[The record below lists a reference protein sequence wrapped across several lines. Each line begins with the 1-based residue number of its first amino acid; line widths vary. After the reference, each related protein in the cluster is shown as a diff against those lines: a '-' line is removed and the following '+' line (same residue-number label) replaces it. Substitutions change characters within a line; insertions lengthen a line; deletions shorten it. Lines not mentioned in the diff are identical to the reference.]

1 MAADTD
7 IRYVCLSDLHLGA
20 ELSLLTGLMPGT
32 SPGSPQVDTTKAS
45 LVLVELMKCLRY
57 LIKDQSRK
65 PTLILLGDI
74 LELALANDNVAAMV
88 FERFLELAMPAGEEP
103 LFDKTIFYIPGNH
116 DHHLWESDR
125 ETQYVLNYLPT
136 HLQDPLEIPRHI
148 TKNIFM
154 ELVHDK
160 NKVRSFF
167 LNGLLQRYDSRYN
180 NLKTSIIY
188 TAYPNF
194 GLIRGNR
201 GVIFHHGHFI
211 ESIYLLMT
219 TLKNMIFP
227 DQEKKDPKVDDL
239 EAENFAWIDFFWST
253 LGRSGEVG
261 KDVEIIYDKMLDEKQ
276 FRKLIE
282 NLATDLAA
290 KYGILDTDLIGWLGN
305 KITKA
310 IVDALVNR
318 LVFPERAQTEKHL
331 SDDAEQGL
339 VAYVNGDDGN
349 GPLRTQIFEDCV
361 YWKLQFPEQTTFV
374 FGHTHKPFEIPY
386 KFSGYLGETVPVYNT
401 GGWVVETKDLSNLH
415 GGAAL
420 LLNDN
425 LDVASLRLY
434 NEAGNAN
441 DYQVR
446 VADPPPGAADSQFRR
461 NLQGLVKPVDPPWG
475 GFSDTVAKE
484 VKARRLILLAKIGSQ
499 GLPQPPEEVGPD

>member
-1 MAADTD
+1 MPADTD

-20 ELSLLTGLMPGT
+20 ELSLLTSLMPGT
-32 SPGSPQVDTTKAS
+32 SPGSPQVDPKQAS
-45 LVLVELMKCLRY
+45 LVLVELMNCLRY
-57 LIKDQSRK
+57 LIKDQSPK

-103 LFDKTIFYIPGNH
+103 LFDKKIFYIPGNH
-116 DHHLWESDR
+116 DHHLWETDR
-125 ETQYVLNYLPT
+125 ETQYVSNYLPT
-136 HLQDPLEIPRHI
+136 HPQDPLEIPRHI

-154 ELVHDK
+154 ELVDDK

-167 LNGLLQRYDSRYN
+167 LNGLLQRYD

-219 TLKNMIFP
+219 TLKNLIFP
-227 DQEKKDPKVDDL
+227 AQKALTRTVDDL

-253 LGRSGEVG
+253 LGRSGDWG
-261 KDVEIIYDKMLDEKQ
+261 KDVEIIYDKMQDEKQ
-276 FRKLIE
+276 FRTLVE
-282 NLATDLAA
+282 NLATGLAA
-290 KYGILDTDLIGWLGN
+290 KAGISSTDLGGWLES
-305 KITKA
+305 KITKK
-310 IVDALVNR
+310 IIDVLVDKLVY
-318 LVFPERAQTEKHL
+318 PECAQTEERL
-331 SDDAEQGL
+331 SVDAEQGL
-339 VAYVNGDDGN
+339 AAYVNGDDGN

-361 YWKLQFPEQTTFV
+361 YWKLKFPEQTTFV

-401 GGWVVETKDLSNLH
+401 GGWVVETQKTSPLH
-415 GGAAL
+415 GGAVV
-420 LLNDN
+420 LLNEN
-425 LDVASLRLY
+425 LDVASLHLY
-434 NEAGNAN
+434 NEADDPAK
-441 DYQVR
+441 YQVK
-446 VADPPPGAADSQFRR
+446 VSEVPQPG
-461 NLQGLVKPVDPPWG
+461 QGHSDFFNKLSELVKPDESPWG

-484 VKARRLILLAKIGSQ
+484 VEVRRQILLDKIASQ
-499 GLPQPPEEVGPD
+499 E